1 MAKTGPRIKA
11 LSLNPDA
18 KPTRI
23 DTDRYYQMKAA
34 ILSEICGRKL
44 AIAFSDL
51 APTLVTRL
59 RGPVWRGASIKWY
72 ATTVKLDLEAR
83 GLIHR
88 TQIRNRQYLNPGPGS
103 R

>member
-1 MAKTGPRIKA
+1 MA
-11 LSLNPDA
+11 LNVNPDA
-18 KPTRI
+18 KPTGI

-34 ILSEICGRKL
+34 ILDEICGRKL

-51 APTLVTRL
+51 APTLASRL
-59 RGPVWRGASIKWY
+59 TGPVWRGASIKWY
-72 ATTVKLDLEAR
+72 ATTVKTDLEAR

-88 TQIRNRQYLNPGPGS
+88 IQIRNRQFLNPGPGP